1 MTATQS
7 AYALLSEKLDEI
19 RSEAN
24 CGIHGRSASESC
36 VKIHGLVYQAQ
47 ILLRENLVLCEQ
59 ERDTQGAY

>member
-24 CGIHGRSASESC
+24 CGIHGRIARESC
-36 VKIHGLVYQAQ
+36 VKIHGLVYQSK
-47 ILLRENLVLCEQ
+47 ILLRENLVL
-59 ERDTQGAY
+59 